1 MVKMNDSQ
9 KMAYFTSRRQQG
21 DLTTIAENT
30 GYSVS
35 HISNVLAGR
44 KTANKVMTNE
54 MYKISQG
61 RKRNKK

>member
-1 MVKMNDSQ
+1 MVKMSNSQ

-21 DLTTIAENT
+21 DLKIISENT
-30 GYSVS
+30 GYSLS

-44 KTANKVMTNE
+44 KTANKEIANG
-54 MYKISQG
+54 MYNISQG